1 MDHKEIHVS
10 AIIVARRLRAADPD
24 WVAAIAESFRDR
36 GQRTPIEVRETA
48 GGQYRLVAGLHR
60 LEAAKLLGWDMIE
73 ASLFAGSDL
82 EARLNEIDE
91 NLLRRELSD
100 LDRSVFLS
108 ERKTIWQELH
118 PHTARAGRKNRGK
131 LAHIS
136 DEPLEERFSAATAR
150 KLGMSASIIDRAL
163 RRAQIADDVRDLLTG
178 HAVSRKGAQLDQ
190 LAAMTPADQR
200 RVARA
205 LLDAENPARNVIDA
219 ARRVGITPRLDPVNP
234 DEASA
239 QAMTR
244 AWHTASLAARAR
256 FLAAIGAEMV
266 RA

>member
-1 MDHKEIHVS
+1 M
-10 AIIVARRLRAADPD
+10 
-24 WVAAIAESFRDR
+24 
-36 GQRTPIEVRETA
+36 RETA

-73 ASLFAGSDL
+73 ASLVEGSDL

-118 PHTARAGRKNRGK
+118 PHTARAGRKSNRAK

-136 DEPLEERFSAATAR
+136 EEPLEERFSAATAR
-150 KLGMSASIIDRAL
+150 KLGMSASMIDRAL

-178 HAVSRKGAQLDQ
+178 HPVSRKGVQLDQ

-200 RVARA
+200 RVAHA
-205 LLDAENPARNVIDA
+205 LLDAEDPARNVIDA
-219 ARRVGITPRLDPVNP
+219 ARRVGISPRLSQVNP
-234 DEASA
+234 DDAST
-239 QAMTR
+239 QAMVR
-244 AWHTASLAARAR
+244 AWDTASPAARAR
-256 FLAAIGAEMV
+256 FLAVIGAEMV
-266 RA
+266 RV